1 MNYAHDLFH
10 KFGVIKVVFFY
21 RLNFLF
27 FISALILS
35 LFYWLAFILLD
46 FFLFSFLTWRHC
58 PLVFS
63 PSLTHSSFLII
74 YSSSHCYPLI
84 LSPHLPLDSFFVPSH
99 LFTLPLALTHSHSL
113 TLIHSF
119 IFHSLLFCEPLTHT
133 QSYSKLITHPPH
145 SHTWPLTNTL
155 SLNPS
160 LLSFLSLPLYRL
172 LLTTDSPPLLNQS
185 YSHILS

>member
-1 MNYAHDLFH
+1 MAT
-10 KFGVIKVVFFY
+10 
-21 RLNFLF
+21 
-27 FISALILS
+27 LS
-35 LFYWLAFILLD
+35 
-46 FFLFSFLTWRHC
+46 FSFL
-58 PLVFS
+58 PF
-63 PSLTHSSFLII
+63 THSFLIPS
-74 YSSSHCYPLI
+74 YLLLLPL
-84 LSPHLPLDSFFVPSH
+84 LPTHPFPHLPLDSFFVPSH

-172 LLTTDSPPLLNQS
+172 LLTTDSPPLLNQF